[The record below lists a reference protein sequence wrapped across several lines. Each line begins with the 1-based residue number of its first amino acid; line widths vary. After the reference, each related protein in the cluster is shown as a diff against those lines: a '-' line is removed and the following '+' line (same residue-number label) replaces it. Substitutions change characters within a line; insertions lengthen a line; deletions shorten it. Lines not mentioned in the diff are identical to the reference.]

1 MKLSPEKQRQF
12 AFEVVKKLRLAG
24 YESYWAGGCVRD
36 QLLGL
41 TPKDYD
47 VATIATPEQVQEL
60 FGRRR
65 TLAIGA
71 AFGVICVL
79 GPKGA
84 GQIEIAT
91 FREDLGYS
99 DGRRP
104 DAVSYCSAKEDAL
117 RRDFTINGLFYDPV
131 EKQVIDF
138 VNGQEDLKAE
148 LVRAIGDPAL
158 RFEED
163 KLRMLRAVRFASTFD
178 FTLDP
183 ATADVIRQ
191 MAHEVTVV
199 SVERIA
205 VEMEKML
212 ISPNRAIAL
221 RMLRETKLLE
231 IVLPEL
237 ETFFKE
243 QPDRFTTT
251 LEVLSQLEPIEI
263 APDDGED
270 RSALAVALATLL
282 RELVNADVMEQICRR
297 WKLSNRVTDRAVWLI
312 DNQRALEGAESL
324 RWSELQPILIEPGIE
339 DLLCM
344 LDAVTTVKPELGDS
358 IAYCRERLALPP
370 EELDPTP
377 LLDGGDLLR
386 TGIRPGP
393 KLGRLLKL
401 VRTAQLDGQI
411 GTTEEAMAL
420 AEKKNQCE

>member
-1 MKLSPEKQRQF
+1 MKFSPEKQRRF
-12 AFEVVKKLRLAG
+12 AFEVVKELRLAG
-24 YESYWAGGCVRD
+24 YEAYWAGGCVRD
-36 QLLGL
+36 QLLDL
-41 TPKDYD
+41 IPKDYD

-60 FGRRR
+60 FGHRR

-104 DAVSYCSAKEDAL
+104 DAVAYCSAKEDAL

-138 VNGQEDLKAE
+138 VDGKKDIEAK
-148 LVRAIGDPAL
+148 LVRAIGDPVL

-183 ATADVIRQ
+183 ATADVIRR
-191 MAHEVTVV
+191 MASEVTVV

-212 ISPNRAIAL
+212 ISPNRTLAI
-221 RMLRETKLLE
+221 RMLRDTNLLE
-231 IVLPEL
+231 VILPEL
-237 ETFFKE
+237 ETFFKT
-243 QPDRFTTT
+243 QPDRFEPT
-251 LEVLSQLEPIEI
+251 LKVLSQLRPVEVVSV
-263 APDDGED
+263 DGKD
-270 RSALAVALATLL
+270 RSAFAVAMSTLL
-282 RELVNADVMEQICRR
+282 REVIDADGIEQICRQ
-297 WKLSNRVTDRAVWLI
+297 WKLSNRVTERAVWLI
-312 DNQRALEGAESL
+312 QNQEALYRAESMP
-324 RWSELQPILIEPGIE
+324 WSKLQPILIQPGTE

-344 LDAVTTVKPELGDS
+344 LDALALLRPELNQS
-358 IAYCRERLALPP
+358 ITCCRERLALPP
-370 EELDPTP
+370 EELNPAP
-377 LLDGGDLLR
+377 LLDGGDLIQA
-386 TGIRPGP
+386 GIKPGP
-393 KLGRLLKL
+393 KLGRFLSI

-411 GTTEEAMAL
+411 ATKEEAL
-420 AEKKNQCE
+420 QFIKQ